1 MTKKES
7 LSLQELSDLLKST
20 DLGTQLANTPG
31 QGISILAK
39 GFTLKE
45 LAELGITQDMLRQVL
60 NNQGTSSSSEG

>member
-20 DLGTQLANTPG
+20 ESGKQLADTPG
-31 QGISILAK
+31 QGISTLAK

-45 LAELGITQDMLRQVL
+45 LAELGITKDMLRQVL
-60 NNQGTSSSSEG
+60 NNQGTSSSSED